1 MFQRAFAVT
10 ALMIGFMGAPGGAF
24 AQLLPPLPPL
34 GTAPPPMGTLPPPGA
49 DSDDD
54 LPPYDPPPGYRRPA
68 PVPNSAYGPPP
79 RTYESEALPP
89 PGQYSPPPQGQYATP
104 GREPVYSPPP
114 PGQYNPPPQG
124 QYGAAPG
131 YPPGQPAYDPP
142 PGYQEPRGPAP
153 RPQYGAVPPP
163 QQDDGLR
170 PPMAVGPGGQPGEGE
185 YTSGLPMDVRPE
197 T

>member
-1 MFQRAFAVT
+1 
-10 ALMIGFMGAPGGAF
+10 
-24 AQLLPPLPPL
+24 
-34 GTAPPPMGTLPPPGA
+34 
-49 DSDDD
+49 
-54 LPPYDPPPGYRRPA
+54 
-68 PVPNSAYGPPP
+68 
-79 RTYESEALPP
+79 
-89 PGQYSPPPQGQYATP
+89 QYS
-104 GREPVYSPPP
+104 
-114 PGQYNPPPQG
+114 PPPQG

-197 T
+197 TGPRKDLPRQFGRATVEYRTREPAGTIIVDTQNTYLYLVLGGGKAIRYGIGVGREGFTWAGAERVSRMAEWPDWH